1 MKVNLEKKLIFVILG
16 TLIFGVLSVY
26 GEEDSVITAEKLY
39 RGNNDTK
46 AKALITQ
53 YLSQNDGAPAYV
65 RVGSMYARLK
75 NWKESVH
82 YLELAQAR
90 MPKNLDIQYRLA
102 TAYHQFGNEAEAVL
116 TLRRILQKEPKSL
129 RTILA
134 LGEVLELSGATT
146 DARQVYEE
154 AHRLLP
160 DEPELF
166 VKLCKL
172 NYLESYWG
180 ETKRFCQIASRTRLS
195 QGDSEVFLAMS
206 FFYEDNRDMALKILK
221 GATIKYPK
229 SGLVWRSRGFIYYQE
244 KSYELASQDLGVAA
258 ALNQQDDEALIL
270 LARSFF
276 EIGKFEE
283 ARAAYFLAVLLSREY
298 RFEFISKQKDL
309 ERKGKLELAAQY
321 DETLRKADSWGQ

>member
-1 MKVNLEKKLIFVILG
+1 
-16 TLIFGVLSVY
+16 
-26 GEEDSVITAEKLY
+26 
-39 RGNNDTK
+39 
-46 AKALITQ
+46 
-53 YLSQNDGAPAYV
+53 
-65 RVGSMYARLK
+65 
-75 NWKESVH
+75 
-82 YLELAQAR
+82 
-90 MPKNLDIQYRLA
+90 
-102 TAYHQFGNEAEAVL
+102 
-116 TLRRILQKEPKSL
+116 
-129 RTILA
+129 
-134 LGEVLELSGATT
+134 
-146 DARQVYEE
+146 
-154 AHRLLP
+154 
-160 DEPELF
+160 
-166 VKLCKL
+166 
-172 NYLESYWG
+172 
-180 ETKRFCQIASRTRLS
+180 LS

-258 ALNQQDDEALIL
+258 ALNQQNDEALIL